1 MVETSSRV
9 RRTQVVLRTSPLGPP
24 NPLPPL
30 RPVRDLHE
38 GVEAPDADA
47 EMRAGLALGHVTSL
61 LPYLTQDGYGRDLLE
76 TAHDAVVV
84 ENERVRATFLPGLG
98 GRLWSLVDLT
108 TGREVLHSPSTLQ
121 LGNLALRDA
130 WFAGGV
136 EWNLGTTGHTPLTC
150 APLHASVVDLDDG
163 TPVLRLHEYERLRGL
178 VQQVDAWAP
187 PGSPALLIHVRV
199 TNPHDHDVP
208 VYWWSNTAVPQT
220 ASTRVR
226 VPATTAWQFDYS
238 RQLRRVDVTDE
249 LLHPASSTHAADWF
263 FDLGGTE
270 RPWIAAIDGD
280 GHGLLQTSTS
290 RLRGRKL
297 FVWGTGQGGR
307 RWQEWL
313 SPDGEEYL
321 EIQAGLARTQLE
333 HLLLPARTSWSW
345 VETYGPV
352 TEAELESGVGHL
364 LPAFEGQVTAITAVA
379 DRVPREVLHLG
390 SGWGAVERARRAR
403 HDRPAL
409 PAGTPF
415 DPSTTGDEQRPWLD
429 LLDGHAPDADPSVPP
444 LSYQVG
450 EEWEALLRGRQGWLP
465 HYLLGVSLATRGQDD
480 EAESAWRT
488 SIEQTDNAWARR
500 ALAVIDDDPQSAG
513 RSWDRAIELVPWCV
527 PLQVERLAGLGT
539 TAPPAT
545 VLAAVDAAPDEVRA
559 HPAVRLLEARAAVDV
574 GDLARSTRLIDEEGL
589 VVPNLREGADDLTEL
604 WRDHRA
610 LALAT
615 AAGEPVSA
623 AYRAGARAEPVP
635 ARYDFRMHAP

>member
-1 MVETSSRV
+1 MVDALSWA
-9 RRTQVVLRTSPLGPP
+9 RRAQVVLRTSPLGPP

-61 LPYLTQDGYGRDLLE
+61 LPYLTQDGYGRDLVE

-108 TGREVLHSPSTLQ
+108 TGRELLHSPSTLQ

-150 APLHASVVDLDDG
+150 APLHASLVDLDDG

-187 PGSPALLIHVRV
+187 PGSPALLVHVRV

-220 ASTRVR
+220 GSTRVH

-238 RQLRRVDVTDE
+238 RQLRRVDVTDD

-263 FDLGGTE
+263 FDLAGTE
-270 RPWIAAIDGD
+270 RPWIAAVDGD
-280 GHGLLQTSTS
+280 GGGLLQTSTS

-297 FVWGTGQGGR
+297 FVWGTDQGGR

-345 VETYGPV
+345 VETFGPV
-352 TEAELESGVGHL
+352 TEAELESGVEHL
-364 LPAFEGQVTAITAVA
+364 LRGFEDQVAAITAA
-379 DRVPREVLHLG
+379 AERVPREVLHLG
-390 SGWGAVERARRAR
+390 SGWGSVEQARRVR
-403 HDRPAL
+403 HDLPAL
-409 PAGTPF
+409 PVGTPF
-415 DPSTTGDEQRPWLD
+415 DPSAADDEQRPWLD
-429 LLDGHAPDADPSVPP
+429 LLDGLAPDGDPSVPP
-444 LSYQVG
+444 ASYQVG
-450 EEWEALLRGRQGWLP
+450 EEWEALLRGHQGWLP
-465 HYLLGVSLATRGQDD
+465 AYLLGVSLAARGRHDD
-480 EAESAWRT
+480 ARLAWHR
-488 SIEQTDNAWARR
+488 SVEQTDNAWARR
-500 ALAVIDDDPQSAG
+500 ALAVTDDDPQSAG
-513 RSWDRAIELVPWCV
+513 RSWDRAVELAPWCV

-574 GDLARSTRLIDEEGL
+574 GDLARSTRLLDEEGL

-604 WRDHRA
+604 WWDHRA

-623 AYRAGARAEPVP
+623 AHRAGARAEPVP